1 MLNPSM
7 IVIGGSIAEAGEQ
20 LMAGIREVVYS
31 RSLPLATQHLRV
43 VASRARAKPPSSGRA
58 RLPSTMSFRLTPSTR
73 RSPESASAAR
83 DEQLRDDARRVPAVA
98 DPREAVAQVLIG

>member
-43 VASRARAKPPSSGRA
+43 VASRARGEAAILG
-58 RLPSTMSFRLTPSTR
+58 
-73 RSPESASAAR
+73 ASALAV
-83 DEQLRDDARRVPAVA
+83 DHVLSADAIDAA
-98 DPREAVAQVLIG
+98 LA